1 MNVDWNAIRETA
13 GPYPLDAIAFAQE
26 GLRFTVDQ
34 LKEHEPDLPEQG
46 RHVSG
51 QELCFGLRD
60 FAIKQYGMMAQT
72 VLNKWHIYRTEDFG
86 RIIFAL
92 VNAGLMRT
100 TEDDTIEDFQ
110 NVYDF
115 EEAFGAVGVG

>member
-1 MNVDWNAIRETA
+1 MNVDWQAIREAA
-13 GPYPLDAIAFAQE
+13 GPYPLEAIAFAQE
-26 GLRFTVDQ
+26 GLRFTVEQ
-34 LKEHEPDLPEQG
+34 LKEHEPELPEHG

-60 FAIKQYGMMAQT
+60 FAIKQYGMMAMT
-72 VLNKWHIYRTEDFG
+72 VLHKWSIYRTEDFG

-92 VNAGLMRT
+92 VDAGLMRT
-100 TEDDTIEDFQ
+100 TEDDTLEDFQ